1 MKPLIVFTIALKKE
15 LPDCFKSLN
24 FSIISLKAAL
34 AGDLRTV
41 NSSAPFL
48 CLITGVGMENSIL
61 ASKWIIETLCPCY
74 DVQCVINLG
83 SAGSLSDDL
92 EIGSLVIP
100 QQFSHDSLSIK
111 NGLGCLPF
119 CHQDS
124 KLSKLSSTPLCH
136 SVTIQTDFEGI
147 GIVDMEAYWQAE
159 VFEKMRIPFTAVKF
173 ITDHNNKSISDDF
186 NSSLPL
192 LKTAFDSLFS
202 CFTPQPINGISIVIP
217 TYNRDHCLNRAI
229 KSVLNQ
235 TFSTIE
241 CIVVDDGSTD
251 ETASLLESYQNQIS
265 VITHSQNKGV
275 SASRNSGIKNAKYSW
290 ISFLDSDDEWI
301 AEKLQNQI
309 SFLERYPFYS
319 VLQSN
324 EKWIRNG
331 KPFNQK
337 KHHKKKSG
345 YIFQPCLERCMIGPS
360 SVIIHKSVFDQ
371 FGVFDE
377 SLPACEDYDLW
388 LRLSRSLL
396 IGLEPSESLKKYGG
410 HPDQLSTSIQ
420 ALDKYRIMALEKA
433 LSKET
438 HPVFREYIV
447 SVLEKKKS
455 IFLTGLSKR
464 S

>member
-1 MKPLIVFTIALKKE
+1 MKPLLVFTIALKQE

-61 ASKWIIETLCPCY
+61 ASKWISEILCTHY
-74 DVQCVINLG
+74 NVQCVINLG
-83 SAGSLSDDL
+83 SAGSLLGDL
-92 EIGSLVIP
+92 KIGSLVIP
-100 QQFSHDSLSIK
+100 QQFSHKPHSIK

-119 CHQDS
+119 NHQDS
-124 KLSKLSSTPLCH
+124 NLSSTPTCH
-136 SVTIQTDFEGI
+136 SVTIQTDFEGT
-147 GIVDMEAYWQAE
+147 GIVDMEAYWQADI
-159 VFEKMRIPFTAVKF
+159 FEKMDIPFTAIKF
-173 ITDHNNKSISDDF
+173 ITDHNNISISDDF
-186 NSSLPL
+186 TSSLPL

-202 CFTPQPINGISIVIP
+202 CFTPEPINGISVVIP
-217 TYNRDHCLNRAI
+217 TFNRDYCLDRAI

-235 TFSTIE
+235 TFSSIE

-251 ETASLLESYQNQIS
+251 ETSSLLVSYQDQIS

-275 SASRNSGIKNAKYSW
+275 SASRNSGINNAKYPW
-290 ISFLDSDDEWI
+290 ISFLDSDDEWV

-337 KHHKKKSG
+337 KHHQKQSG
-345 YIFQPCLERCMIGPS
+345 FIFQPCLERCMIGPS
-360 SVIIHKSVFDQ
+360 SVMIHRSVFDR

-396 IGLEPSESLKKYGG
+396 IGLEPSISLIKHGG
-410 HPDQLSTSIQ
+410 HPDQLSTSIE
-420 ALDKYRIMALEKA
+420 ALDKYRIIALEKA

-438 HPVFREYIV
+438 HPVFREHMA

-455 IFLTGLSKR
+455 IFLTGLAKR